1 MTKPLFNGA
10 CTALITPFTENGIDL
25 PAFEK
30 LIENQVQSGIQAL
43 VVLGTT
49 GEPATM
55 TAQEKKLAIE
65 CCVSTV
71 SGRVPVIAGAG
82 SNNTAAAAEAAVL
95 ARTLK
100 ADAVLAVT
108 PYYNKCTPKG
118 LHAHYE
124 AIASAGLPVI
134 IYNVPGRTG
143 LNITPAV
150 LESLSD
156 ISGLVAIKE
165 ASGSIDQLTD
175 MLSRC
180 GDRFTFYSGEDGLTL
195 PMLALGAQG
204 VISVASNI
212 LPADMQK
219 LCELFFSG
227 EVAQAAQ
234 LQIKLYPLIKAL
246 FCEVNPIPVKTA
258 ASLMGICSLALRL
271 PLTQME
277 ESNRARLVAA
287 MREYGINI

>member
-71 SGRVPVIAGAG
+71 AGRVPVIAGAG

-108 PYYNKCTPKG
+108 PY
-118 LHAHYE
+118 
-124 AIASAGLPVI
+124 
-134 IYNVPGRTG
+134 
-143 LNITPAV
+143 
-150 LESLSD
+150 
-156 ISGLVAIKE
+156 
-165 ASGSIDQLTD
+165 
-175 MLSRC
+175 
-180 GDRFTFYSGEDGLTL
+180 
-195 PMLALGAQG
+195 
-204 VISVASNI
+204 
-212 LPADMQK
+212 
-219 LCELFFSG
+219 
-227 EVAQAAQ
+227 
-234 LQIKLYPLIKAL
+234 
-246 FCEVNPIPVKTA
+246 
-258 ASLMGICSLALRL
+258 
-271 PLTQME
+271 
-277 ESNRARLVAA
+277 
-287 MREYGINI
+287 

>member
-71 SGRVPVIAGAG
+71 AGRVPVIAGAG

-124 AIASAGLPVI
+124 AIASAGLPG
-134 IYNVPGRTG
+134 YN
-143 LNITPAV
+143 L
-150 LESLSD
+150 
-156 ISGLVAIKE
+156 
-165 ASGSIDQLTD
+165 
-175 MLSRC
+175 
-180 GDRFTFYSGEDGLTL
+180 
-195 PMLALGAQG
+195 
-204 VISVASNI
+204 
-212 LPADMQK
+212 
-219 LCELFFSG
+219 
-227 EVAQAAQ
+227 
-234 LQIKLYPLIKAL
+234 
-246 FCEVNPIPVKTA
+246 
-258 ASLMGICSLALRL
+258 
-271 PLTQME
+271 
-277 ESNRARLVAA
+277 
-287 MREYGINI
+287 